1 VPAMELKRLSP
12 PLIPHLIAVLPALL
26 YPRQR
31 ADGKLAV
38 QDLASGL
45 NRVILTGWTLAHRA
59 RHPQEMLH
67 TSTEVT
73 WTYL

>member
-1 VPAMELKRLSP
+1 
-12 PLIPHLIAVLPALL
+12 
-26 YPRQR
+26 
-31 ADGKLAV
+31 
-38 QDLASGL
+38 LASGR